1 MKFFLVMVFI
11 FSGRMMMVPKNPSYF
26 GTTGP
31 RKDSLKSGQLVV
43 VVTDNWNSIRA
54 RLYCFEKMK
63 DKWTIQYS
71 FPAVVGK
78 NGLAPGEGVYPLE
91 ILGASYKKEGDM
103 KAPAGIFYL
112 GPAFGYIEKSA
123 VKWIQIPYLQATD
136 DLICVD
142 DSNSRNYNHLI
153 KKSSGN
159 ADWKSHEEMHLHS
172 EEYKWGIFVQ
182 YNFKPVQT
190 GKGSCIFLHVWESEG
205 EGTAGCTAMEEKNI
219 LKLMHWLRS
228 VKDPVLIQL
237 PETEYRKLSPRYN
250 LPGL

>member
-1 MKFFLVMVFI
+1 MKFFLVIVVI
-11 FSGRMMMVPKNPSYF
+11 FSGWMMVTTTIPSYYIIN
-26 GTTGP
+26 GP
-31 RKDSLKSGQLVV
+31 RTDSLKSGQLIV
-43 VVTDNWNSIRA
+43 VVTDNWSSIRA
-54 RLYCFEKMK
+54 SLYCFEKIK
-63 DKWTIQYS
+63 GKWTNQYS

-91 ILGASYKKEGDM
+91 ISGASYKKEGDM
-103 KAPAGIFYL
+103 KAPAGIYYL

-159 ADWKSHEEMHLHS
+159 ADWKSHEEMHLPS

-182 YNFKPVQT
+182 YNFKPVHA

-205 EGTAGCTAMEEKNI
+205 EGTAGCTAMEEKNM
-219 LKLMHWLRS
+219 LKLLHWLQS

-237 PETEYRKLSPRYN
+237 PESEYRKISHQYN